1 MTHILLIEDDKDLSE
16 LIVLFLEK
24 HDFTVSSF
32 ANVKQFEQYSGHTPD
47 LIICDIMLPD
57 GNGYDIF
64 NKCSGHF
71 NCPFI
76 FLTALDSVQ
85 QQIKG
90 LELGAHDYLVKPIA
104 PELLLAKINAQ
115 LRHLAKTPQ
124 KQQISLDDQ
133 NLMLNYQGTLI
144 ALNQDELKLM
154 QTLLNAQPKAV
165 ARDVLFSVI
174 LERPYDGL
182 DRSVDLKISR
192 FRKKLSQAGV
202 ADFDVKAVRNQGY
215 AIRWQSA

>member
-16 LIVLFLEK
+16 LIVLFLQK
-24 HDFTVSSF
+24 HTFTVSTL
-32 ANVKQFEQYSGHTPD
+32 ATVKQFDHYTGASPD

-57 GNGYDIF
+57 GTGYDIF
-64 NKCSGHF
+64 KQCVSRF
-71 NCPFI
+71 SCPFI

-115 LRHLAKTPQ
+115 LRYVAPRRNQAL
-124 KQQISLDDQ
+124 IVLDDH
-133 NLMLNYQGTLI
+133 NLMLNYQETRV

-154 QTLLNAQPKAV
+154 QTLLQAQPKAV
-165 ARDVLFSVI
+165 ARDVLFTTI

-192 FRKKLSQAGV
+192 FRKKLNQAGIT
-202 ADFDVKAVRNQGY
+202 DFDLKAIRNQGY